1 MKETFP
7 SFDLGID
14 HLFPS
19 EPEERRQKKEERAT
33 ALVSNLDD
41 LVEGAQSKTT
51 KYATKY
57 AVNVFKVIFAF
68 NCYNEILKITYCFL
82 KKCTIKLNANSMLQ
96 SANVL
101 KSNFMHLLMLS
112 RWGGG
117 RPGIGGGFDS
127 SHRPVVETFDRF
139 NGLSSN
145 IVLTFSCYFDDPQM
159 PCGYATTENVFYC
172 IKSHLAREKRIP
184 Y

>member
-1 MKETFP
+1 MLLKGAVKKIRMKKTFP

-19 EPEERRQKKEERAT
+19 EPEERKQKKEEHAT

-57 AVNVFKVIFAF
+57 VVNVFKVIFAF

-96 SANVL
+96 TANVL
-101 KSNFMHLLMLS
+101 KSTFMHLLMLKI
-112 RWGGG
+112 G
-117 RPGIGGGFDS
+117 RA
-127 SHRPVVETFDRF
+127 HV
-139 NGLSSN
+139 
-145 IVLTFSCYFDDPQM
+145 
-159 PCGYATTENVFYC
+159 
-172 IKSHLAREKRIP
+172 
-184 Y
+184 